1 MDSEALPTGRL
12 RERKNALW
20 VCCPC
25 CNVIA
30 VTVAII
36 DTR

>member
-1 MDSEALPTGRL
+1 MDSEAHLAGSL